1 MLTEKLSS
9 IGAMLCLLKARQ
21 LKSGKRKTKKQ
32 LNVIPTGQQTGGY
45 QNHLQPFIPLP
56 LMVTVAVFLC
66 IVANMLIDIFQL
78 NSNLIERFLDRRRD
92 ILLTFAIQKVRSI
105 LIRVEYTDNFQTL
118 WKRRE
123 VNGVSHPK
131 KTIVAF
137 QRIFTNV
144 S

>member
-32 LNVIPTGQQTGGY
+32 LNVIPTGY

-56 LMVTVAVFLC
+56 LMVTVAVFLS

-105 LIRVEYTDNFQTL
+105 LIRVEYTDDFQTL

-123 VNGVSHPK
+123 VNGMSHPK

-144 S
+144 I